1 MKTGR
6 VIKLRL
12 GMKKWDIQKFV
23 EKRERPVDSRG
34 AVIMSRETGGDIQ

>member
-12 GMKKWDIQKFV
+12 ERKKWHTQMFV
-23 EKRERPVDSRG
+23 EKRERSVDSRRD
-34 AVIMSRETGGDIQ
+34 VIMSRETGADLQ